1 MNQSS
6 VSDDVVDVGI
16 DHNAI
21 CTQSR
26 PVWAR
31 AMNDT
36 VDVGRN
42 VLWSLLARA
51 AGFLGFWL
59 ILSEFSAVDLLVG
72 ALAAL
77 MAASASLRLLPPG
90 QWRFRPVLLAGLAV
104 RFLRQSIWAGID
116 VAWRALDP
124 RLPLRPGFV
133 SYRTHLPPGPARNAF
148 LTMTSL
154 LPGTLPCGPDGEGGL
169 AVHCLDVSQPVVE
182 QLTIE
187 EAAFSRAIGHD

>member
-1 MNQSS
+1 MK
-6 VSDDVVDVGI
+6 G
-16 DHNAI
+16 
-21 CTQSR
+21 
-26 PVWAR
+26 
-31 AMNDT
+31 ML
-36 VDVGRN
+36 DVGRN
-42 VLWSLLARA
+42 ALWSLLARA

-77 MAASASLRLLPPG
+77 MAAWVSRRPLPPRP
-90 QWRFRPVLLAGLAV
+90 WTLRPVVLAGLAV

-133 SYRTHLPPGPARNAF
+133 SYRPQLPPGPARNAF

-154 LPGTLPCGPDGEGGL
+154 LPGTLPCGPDDEGDL
-169 AVHCLDVSQPVVE
+169 AIHCLDASQPVVE
-182 QLTIE
+182 QLAVE
-187 EAAFSRAIGHD
+187 ETAFSRAVGHD

>member
-1 MNQSS
+1 MS
-6 VSDDVVDVGI
+6 G
-16 DHNAI
+16 
-21 CTQSR
+21 
-26 PVWAR
+26 
-31 AMNDT
+31 T

-42 VLWSLLARA
+42 ALWSLLARA

-59 ILSEFSAVDLLVG
+59 ILSEFSAADLLVG

-77 MAASASLRLLPPG
+77 MAASVSLHLLPPG
-90 QWRFRPVLLAGLAV
+90 PWTLRPVLLAGLAV

-133 SYRTHLPPGPARNAF
+133 SYRPQLPAGPARNAF
-148 LTMTSL
+148 LTMMSL
-154 LPGTLPCGPDGEGGL
+154 LPGTLPCGPDEEGGL

-182 QLTIE
+182 QLAVE
-187 EAAFSRAIGHD
+187 ETAFSRAVGHD

>member
-1 MNQSS
+1 MS
-6 VSDDVVDVGI
+6 G
-16 DHNAI
+16 
-21 CTQSR
+21 T
-26 PVWAR
+26 
-31 AMNDT
+31 
-36 VDVGRN
+36 DVGRN

-77 MAASASLRLLPPG
+77 MAALVSLRLLPPRR
-90 QWRFRPVLLAGLAV
+90 WTLRPVVLAGLAG

-133 SYRTHLPPGPARNAF
+133 SYRPRLPAGPTRNAF
-148 LTMTSL
+148 LTMMSL
-154 LPGTLPCGPDGEGGL
+154 LPGTLPCGPDEEGGL

-182 QLTIE
+182 QLAVE
-187 EAAFSRAIGHD
+187 ETTFSRAVGHD

>member
-1 MNQSS
+1 MS
-6 VSDDVVDVGI
+6 G
-16 DHNAI
+16 
-21 CTQSR
+21 
-26 PVWAR
+26 
-31 AMNDT
+31 T

-77 MAASASLRLLPPG
+77 MAALVSLRLLPPRR
-90 QWRFRPVLLAGLAV
+90 WKLRPVVLAGLAV

-133 SYRTHLPPGPARNAF
+133 SYRPRLAPGPTRNAF

-154 LPGTLPCGPDGEGGL
+154 LPGTLPCGPDEEGAL

-182 QLTIE
+182 QLTVE
-187 EAAFSRAIGHD
+187 ETMFSRAIGHD

>member
-1 MNQSS
+1 MS
-6 VSDDVVDVGI
+6 G
-16 DHNAI
+16 
-21 CTQSR
+21 
-26 PVWAR
+26 
-31 AMNDT
+31 T

-42 VLWSLLARA
+42 APWSLLARA
-51 AGFLGFWL
+51 AGLFGFWL

-77 MAASASLRLLPPG
+77 MAASVSLRLLSPG
-90 QWRFRPVLLAGLAV
+90 QWTFRPVVLAGLAV

-133 SYRTHLPPGPARNAF
+133 SYRPCLPPGPARNAF

-154 LPGTLPCGPDGEGGL
+154 LPGTLPCGPDEEGSL

-182 QLTIE
+182 QLTVE
-187 EAAFSRAIGHD
+187 EAKFSRALGHD